1 MNEYFDNIV
10 YDIDKINGIANQ
22 RDGITYE
29 FTYFKLPI
37 MYRTSINSII
47 FELAELVISCYL
59 HLHSL
64 YT

>member
-10 YDIDKINGIANQ
+10 YDIDKINGFAHQ
-22 RDGITYE
+22 PDGITYE

-47 FELAELVISCYL
+47 FELAELVISC
-59 HLHSL
+59 
-64 YT
+64 